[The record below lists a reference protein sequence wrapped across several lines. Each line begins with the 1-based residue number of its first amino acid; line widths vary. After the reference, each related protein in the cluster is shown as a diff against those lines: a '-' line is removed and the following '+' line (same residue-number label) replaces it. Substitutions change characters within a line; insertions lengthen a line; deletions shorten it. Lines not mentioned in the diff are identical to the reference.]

1 MTDALGRRSSYEY
14 NAAHEV
20 VAITEPGPDGRPVR
34 TETRLDAAGNPEEA
48 RDALGRTT
56 RWRFDARGN
65 LLAVTDAA
73 GATTRLAYGH
83 LDLPVEITDALGHV
97 WRQHYDERGNLAERV
112 DPLGHA
118 TRWRYDARGL
128 PVAIED
134 AHGKTRRLLWDD
146 AGQLVAYTDCSG
158 QTTRYTWDTLGN
170 LLTSTDALGQTT
182 RYRHD
187 ALGRLRHVVGP
198 DGSEHRYDFDAQG
211 NLTAYTDPQGAATR
225 YAYNGLDQPVLRQDA
240 LGGTLRYQHDAVG
253 RIVAL
258 QNENGDITRFTYD
271 AADNLIEEIGFD
283 GRIQR
288 YRYNAAG
295 ELAELHERD
304 ARLPPDTPYDPDPA
318 APLPKRTVF
327 RRDAVGRLVA
337 KAHLGPD
344 GMEEGAGSGLTT
356 FAYDLLGR
364 MLHAG
369 NGDARVHFTY
379 DPLSRLTEEVQEHL
393 APEGAGTLGRYAWHH
408 AYDALGNRTD
418 SRMPGG
424 RHVQWLYYGSGH
436 LHQIRVD
443 GHVLSDIERDALH
456 QEIERTQGALESR
469 YGWDPMGRLVAH
481 KVGRRQALQG
491 QPGMPSPQA
500 LRDRD
505 QGLPALPQ
513 LPSGDRIARQY
524 RYDPTGHLIATRDG
538 LRGESHYRY
547 DPLGRILAAQR
558 GEGKQQPTER
568 ETFAFDPAGNLLNP
582 NRGGA
587 QSSGGVG
594 QRDVVPHN
602 RLAVYQDLRFT
613 YDLHGNTIERRIG
626 WHTVQHYR
634 YSPEHQIVEARV
646 VRYRERPAE
655 GHAEPAPATT
665 EQVTHYRYDA
675 LGRRIDKRD
684 AFGRTAF
691 LYDGDLLAGELR
703 GSKLSEYLYEP
714 DSFVPL
720 AKLESEWKGEAAK
733 ERDEDKESARPKD
746 FAAYYYQCDQ
756 IGAPQELTDEQGR
769 IVWAA
774 SYQVWGQTRALQVMR
789 TGTDDAAVFTQAERP
804 LALAAKG
811 GCAGAELR
819 VEQPLRFQGQYFDG
833 ETGLHYNRFRY
844 YDPVTG
850 RFVHQDP
857 IGLAGGNNL
866 FFTPQIL

>member
-1 MTDALGRRSSYEY
+1 MYSQ
-14 NAAHEV
+14 
-20 VAITEPGPDGRPVR
+20 
-34 TETRLDAAGNPEEA
+34 
-48 RDALGRTT
+48 
-56 RWRFDARGN
+56 W
-65 LLAVTDAA
+65 
-73 GATTRLAYGH
+73 
-83 LDLPVEITDALGHV
+83 
-97 WRQHYDERGNLAERV
+97 
-112 DPLGHA
+112 
-118 TRWRYDARGL
+118 
-128 PVAIED
+128 
-134 AHGKTRRLLWDD
+134 
-146 AGQLVAYTDCSG
+146 LV
-158 QTTRYTWDTLGN
+158 
-170 LLTSTDALGQTT
+170 ALGQTT

-198 DGSEHRYDFDAQG
+198 DGSEHRYDYDAQG
-211 NLTAYTDPQGAATR
+211 NLTGYTDPQGAATR

-253 RIVAL
+253 RLVAL
-258 QNENGDITRFTYD
+258 QNENGATTRFTYD

-304 ARLPPDTPYDPDPA
+304 ARQPPDTPYDPDPA

-337 KAHLGPD
+337 KAHLGPE
-344 GMEEGAGSGLTT
+344 GREEAAGSGGVTT

-364 MLHAG
+364 MLQAG
-369 NGDARVHFTY
+369 NADARVHFAY
-379 DPLSRLTEEVQEHL
+379 DPLSRLVEEVQEHL
-393 APEGAGTLGRYAWHH
+393 APEGTGTLGRYAWRH

-505 QGLPALPQ
+505 QGLPAMPN

-524 RYDPTGHLIATRDG
+524 RYDPAGHLIATRDG
-538 LRGESHYRY
+538 LRGDSHYRY

-558 GEGKQQPTER
+558 GDGKQQATER

-582 NRGGA
+582 NRGAGPLA
-587 QSSGGVG
+587 SGGVG

-602 RLAVYQDLRFT
+602 RLAVYQDLRFA
-613 YDLHGNTIERRIG
+613 YDLHGNVTERRIG

-634 YSPEHQIVEARV
+634 YSPEHQIVETRV
-646 VRYRERPAE
+646 VRYRDRPAE
-655 GHAEPAPATT
+655 GKEQPAAT
-665 EQVTHYRYDA
+665 EQVTRYRYDP
-675 LGRRIDKRD
+675 LGRRIDKAD

-703 GSKLSEYLYEP
+703 GSRLSEYLYEP

-720 AKLESEWKGEAAK
+720 AKLESEWKGK
-733 ERDEDKESARPKD
+733 EPARPKD
-746 FAAYYYQCDQ
+746 FATYYYHCDQ
-756 IGAPQELTDEQGR
+756 IGAPQELTDEAGR

-774 SYQVWGQTRALQVMR
+774 SYRVWGETQALQVLR
-789 TGTDDAAVFTQAERP
+789 TGTDGVAVFNHAERP
-804 LALAAKG
+804 ITLAAQG
-811 GCAGAELR
+811 DIQALSF
-819 VEQPLRFQGQYFDG
+819 VEQPLRFQGQYFDA

-850 RFVHQDP
+850 RFIHQDP
-857 IGLAGGNNL
+857 VGLIGGINLFNYGPNSTSWIDPSGLAPRRPQANAPTHSSRTHVGRVNGNRPRNHCFAGKTMTGKDLPENVRGKYPHGVPFNMRGYPDFSRYAAKKVDVGSFTTDYKDFSSANQAAFGKGNPFGASSKITMNGQEYTWHHTEHDGKIQLIPKDIHDAVKHTGGAAVCN
-866 FFTPQIL
+866 TRGK

>member
-1 MTDALGRRSSYEY
+1 M
-14 NAAHEV
+14 
-20 VAITEPGPDGRPVR
+20 
-34 TETRLDAAGNPEEA
+34 
-48 RDALGRTT
+48 
-56 RWRFDARGN
+56 
-65 LLAVTDAA
+65 
-73 GATTRLAYGH
+73 
-83 LDLPVEITDALGHV
+83 
-97 WRQHYDERGNLAERV
+97 
-112 DPLGHA
+112 
-118 TRWRYDARGL
+118 
-128 PVAIED
+128 
-134 AHGKTRRLLWDD
+134 
-146 AGQLVAYTDCSG
+146 
-158 QTTRYTWDTLGN
+158 
-170 LLTSTDALGQTT
+170 
-182 RYRHD
+182 
-187 ALGRLRHVVGP
+187 
-198 DGSEHRYDFDAQG
+198 
-211 NLTAYTDPQGAATR
+211 
-225 YAYNGLDQPVLRQDA
+225 
-240 LGGTLRYQHDAVG
+240 
-253 RIVAL
+253 
-258 QNENGDITRFTYD
+258 
-271 AADNLIEEIGFD
+271 
-283 GRIQR
+283 
-288 YRYNAAG
+288 
-295 ELAELHERD
+295 
-304 ARLPPDTPYDPDPA
+304 
-318 APLPKRTVF
+318 
-327 RRDAVGRLVA
+327 
-337 KAHLGPD
+337 
-344 GMEEGAGSGLTT
+344 
-356 FAYDLLGR
+356 
-364 MLHAG
+364 
-369 NGDARVHFTY
+369 
-379 DPLSRLTEEVQEHL
+379 QEHL
-393 APEGAGTLGRYAWHH
+393 APDGAGTLGRYAWRH

-481 KVGRRQALQG
+481 KVGRRQALKG

-505 QGLPALPQ
+505 QGLPAWPQ

-524 RYDPTGHLIATRDG
+524 RYDPTGNLIATRDG
-538 LRGESHYRY
+538 LRGDSHYRY

-558 GEGKQQPTER
+558 GDGKQQATER

-582 NRGGA
+582 NRGAGPQA
-587 QSSGGVG
+587 SGGVG

-602 RLAVYQDLRFT
+602 RLAVYQDLRFA
-613 YDLHGNTIERRIG
+613 YDLHGNVTERRIG

-646 VRYRERPAE
+646 VRYRDRPAE
-655 GHAEPAPATT
+655 GQAEPTAT

-675 LGRRIDKRD
+675 LGRRIEKRD

-720 AKLESEWKGEAAK
+720 AKLESEWKGEAAEK
-733 ERDEDKESARPKD
+733 EGARPKD

-774 SYQVWGQTRALQVMR
+774 SYRVWGQTQALQVMR
-789 TGTDDAAVFTQAERP
+789 TGTDAAAVFTAAERP

-811 GCAGAELR
+811 DIQALSF

-857 IGLAGGNNL
+857 IGLFGGGNPFIYGPNTSSWIDPSGL
-866 FFTPQIL
+866 IKTPQLGAPTHSSRTSVRRVNGRFPINRCFAGKTMTGSDLPENVRGKYPHGVPFNMRGFPDFSRYALRKADVGSFTTDYNDFKSANEAAFGKGNPFGASSKITMNGKEYTWHHTEKDGQFQLIPKDIHDAVKHTGGAAVCNTRK

>member
-1 MTDALGRRSSYEY
+1 M
-14 NAAHEV
+14 
-20 VAITEPGPDGRPVR
+20 
-34 TETRLDAAGNPEEA
+34 
-48 RDALGRTT
+48 
-56 RWRFDARGN
+56 FDLQKVLARGHWF
-65 LLAVTDAA
+65 
-73 GATTRLAYGH
+73 G
-83 LDLPVEITDALGHV
+83 
-97 WRQHYDERGNLAERV
+97 RGFA
-112 DPLGHA
+112 
-118 TRWRYDARGL
+118 
-128 PVAIED
+128 
-134 AHGKTRRLLWDD
+134 
-146 AGQLVAYTDCSG
+146 
-158 QTTRYTWDTLGN
+158 
-170 LLTSTDALGQTT
+170 
-182 RYRHD
+182 
-187 ALGRLRHVVGP
+187 
-198 DGSEHRYDFDAQG
+198 
-211 NLTAYTDPQGAATR
+211 
-225 YAYNGLDQPVLRQDA
+225 
-240 LGGTLRYQHDAVG
+240 
-253 RIVAL
+253 
-258 QNENGDITRFTYD
+258 
-271 AADNLIEEIGFD
+271 
-283 GRIQR
+283 
-288 YRYNAAG
+288 
-295 ELAELHERD
+295 
-304 ARLPPDTPYDPDPA
+304 
-318 APLPKRTVF
+318 
-327 RRDAVGRLVA
+327 
-337 KAHLGPD
+337 
-344 GMEEGAGSGLTT
+344 

-364 MLHAG
+364 MLQAG
-369 NGDARVHFTY
+369 NADARVHFAY
-379 DPLSRLTEEVQEHL
+379 DPLSRLVEEVQEHL
-393 APEGAGTLGRYAWHH
+393 APEGAGTLGRYAWRH

-469 YGWDPMGRLVAH
+469 YGWDSMGRLVAH

-513 LPSGDRIARQY
+513 LPSGDRIARHY
-524 RYDPTGHLIATRDG
+524 RYDPTGNLIATRDG

-558 GEGKQQPTER
+558 GDHKQQATER

-582 NRGGA
+582 NRGAGPQA
-587 QSSGGVG
+587 SGGVG

-602 RLAVYQDLRFT
+602 RLTVYQDLRFA
-613 YDLHGNTIERRIG
+613 YDLHGNVTERRIG

-634 YSPEHQIVEARV
+634 YSLEHQIVEARV
-646 VRYRERPAE
+646 VRYRDRPAE
-655 GHAEPAPATT
+655 AQGQAEPAAT

-675 LGRRIDKRD
+675 LGRRIEKRD

-703 GSKLSEYLYEP
+703 GSRLSEYLYEP

-720 AKLESEWKGEAAK
+720 AKLESEWKGDAADK
-733 ERDEDKESARPKD
+733 EKEEGKESARPKD

-774 SYQVWGQTRALQVMR
+774 SYRVWGQMQALQVMR

-811 GCAGAELR
+811 DVQALSF
-819 VEQPLRFQGQYFDG
+819 VEQPLRFQGQYFDT
-833 ETGLHYNRFRY
+833 ETGLHYNWNRY

-857 IGLAGGNNL
+857 IGLEGGENLYSYGPNAAGWIDPEGLSTHRNRMNKKVGKAPGHQTHHMIPQEMFKKFPALNCIDKNALDNLINLPKEKGRYRGKKGQYFGRSTHNTNHTRYSSAIEESINRVATKAGNCPKKL
-866 FFTPQIL
+866 SQMLGEMQKTIRKELRAGTPIMNAEGASFSQWDKILRNAGF

>member
-1 MTDALGRRSSYEY
+1 M
-14 NAAHEV
+14 
-20 VAITEPGPDGRPVR
+20 
-34 TETRLDAAGNPEEA
+34 
-48 RDALGRTT
+48 
-56 RWRFDARGN
+56 
-65 LLAVTDAA
+65 
-73 GATTRLAYGH
+73 
-83 LDLPVEITDALGHV
+83 
-97 WRQHYDERGNLAERV
+97 
-112 DPLGHA
+112 
-118 TRWRYDARGL
+118 
-128 PVAIED
+128 
-134 AHGKTRRLLWDD
+134 
-146 AGQLVAYTDCSG
+146 
-158 QTTRYTWDTLGN
+158 
-170 LLTSTDALGQTT
+170 
-182 RYRHD
+182 
-187 ALGRLRHVVGP
+187 
-198 DGSEHRYDFDAQG
+198 
-211 NLTAYTDPQGAATR
+211 
-225 YAYNGLDQPVLRQDA
+225 
-240 LGGTLRYQHDAVG
+240 
-253 RIVAL
+253 
-258 QNENGDITRFTYD
+258 
-271 AADNLIEEIGFD
+271 
-283 GRIQR
+283 
-288 YRYNAAG
+288 
-295 ELAELHERD
+295 
-304 ARLPPDTPYDPDPA
+304 
-318 APLPKRTVF
+318 
-327 RRDAVGRLVA
+327 
-337 KAHLGPD
+337 
-344 GMEEGAGSGLTT
+344 
-356 FAYDLLGR
+356 
-364 MLHAG
+364 
-369 NGDARVHFTY
+369 
-379 DPLSRLTEEVQEHL
+379 QEHL

-811 GCAGAELR
+811 DVQALNF